1 MYIFIGI
8 QCGSCGYKLQQ
19 LVRDDTGKLVQ
30 KTSEILFWV
39 VYDIGGGRT
48 LYIPFSKIDLEQ
60 NNTIVPAQILAS
72 YHDRTR
78 TILKK
83 TPNGTTTIPFGG
95 III

>member
-1 MYIFIGI
+1 MFKFLGI
-8 QCGSCGYKLQQ
+8 LCGSSDFKLQQ

-30 KTSEILFWV
+30 KTSEVLFWAV
-39 VYDIGGGRT
+39 GDIGGRA
-48 LYIPFSKIDLEQ
+48 LYIPITKIDLEQ
-60 NNTIVPAQILAS
+60 NNTIVPSQLLAS

-78 TILKK
+78 TLLKK

>member
-1 MYIFIGI
+1 MYIFLGI
-8 QCGSCGYKLQQ
+8 QCGSCGCKLQL
-19 LVRDDTGKLVQ
+19 LVKDDTGKLVQ

-39 VYDIGGGRT
+39 VYDIGGGQT
-48 LYIPFSKIDLEQ
+48 LYVPFSKIDLEQ

-72 YHDRTR
+72 YNDRTR